1 MVEQVDT
8 QHLKCCGLTSVRV
21 RFPLRLLNKPS
32 NLFRGFFGFMSIYHY
47 IRSMKNPF
55 ENLSEDEIKRLM
67 FTTDLP
73 MLERNKEIFNK
84 YISVKETGNQK
95 SSS

>member
-1 MVEQVDT
+1 MDIASVW
-8 QHLKCCGLTSVRV
+8 VRV
-21 RFPLRLLNKPS
+21 PLRLLYNPH
-32 NLFRGFFGFMSIYHY
+32 NYLWGFFGFVSIYFY

>member
-1 MVEQVDT
+1 
-8 QHLKCCGLTSVRV
+8 
-21 RFPLRLLNKPS
+21 
-32 NLFRGFFGFMSIYHY
+32 MSIYYY

>member
-32 NLFRGFFGFMSIYHY
+32 NLFRGFFGFMSIYYY

>member
-1 MVEQVDT
+1 
-8 QHLKCCGLTSVRV
+8 
-21 RFPLRLLNKPS
+21 
-32 NLFRGFFGFMSIYHY
+32 
-47 IRSMKNPF
+47 MKKPF

>member
-1 MVEQVDT
+1 
-8 QHLKCCGLTSVRV
+8 
-21 RFPLRLLNKPS
+21 
-32 NLFRGFFGFMSIYHY
+32 MSIYHY